1 MKYAIGVDLG
11 GTGIKYG
18 LLGQNGEL
26 IYEEIMPTEADK
38 GAEVVIQNLISA
50 VNNAKQFAESKKI
63 VPVGVGI
70 GTPGIVDRTNRIVLG
85 GADNIKS
92 WSNVPLSEKIEETC
106 QLPVFIN
113 NDANLMGLGEQTF
126 GGAKDCTDVLFIT
139 VGTGIGGAII
149 INGKLFGGY
158 DNRGTELGHIP
169 LFADGIPCSCGSI
182 GCWEAYAS
190 TNALIQQFKTLCEQS
205 GISFD
210 EKITGKLI
218 TKLYQQSHP
227 VAVLA
232 LDNHCRYLAHG
243 IAGLVNIFS
252 PQKIVIGGGISG
264 SGSFYIQNIKKYFDK
279 YVMPDCAV
287 NTEICA
293 ATLGN
298 HAGLSGA
305 AQWAFLNIQGRTN

>member
-11 GTGIKYG
+11 GTSIKYG
-18 LLGQNGEL
+18 LLGEDGKL
-26 IYEEIMPTEADK
+26 IYEKIMPTEADK

-50 VNNAKQFAESKKI
+50 VNNAKLYAGKNKI
-63 VPVGVGI
+63 ISVGVGI

-85 GADNIKS
+85 GADNITG
-92 WSNVPLSEKIEETC
+92 WSQIPLADRIEEAC
-106 QLPVFIN
+106 QLPAFIN

-126 GGAKDCTDVLFIT
+126 GGARECSDVIFIT

-158 DNRGTELGHIP
+158 DNRGTEMGHIP

-182 GCWEAYAS
+182 GCLEAYAS
-190 TNALIQQFKTLCEQS
+190 TNALIQQFKELCSQS
-205 GISFD
+205 GIGFN
-210 EKITGKLI
+210 EEITGKLI
-218 TKLYQQSHP
+218 TSLYRQKHSI
-227 VAVLA
+227 AVQA
-232 LDNHCRYLAHG
+232 LNNHCRYLAHG

-252 PQKIVIGGGISG
+252 PQKVVIGGGISA
-264 SGSFYIQNIKKYFDK
+264 SGAFYIDNVKKYFDL

-287 NTEICA
+287 NTKICA

-298 HAGLSGA
+298 YAGLSGA
-305 AQWAFLNIQGRTN
+305 AQWAFINIQ

>member
-1 MKYAIGVDLG
+1 MKFAIGVDLG
-11 GTGIKYG
+11 GTSIKYG
-18 LLGQNGEL
+18 LVDQEGQL
-26 IYEEIMPTEADK
+26 FYENVIPTMANEGAD
-38 GAEVVIQNLISA
+38 VVIQLLISA
-50 VNNAKQFAESKKI
+50 VKDVQQYAARNKI
-63 VPVGVGI
+63 FPVAVGI

-85 GADNIKS
+85 GADNIVG
-92 WSNVPLSEKIEETC
+92 WLQVPLSERIEEAC

-126 GGAKDCTDVLFIT
+126 GIARDCSDVLFIT

-158 DNRGTELGHIP
+158 DNRGTEMGHIP

-182 GCWEAYAS
+182 GCLEAYAS
-190 TNALIQQFKTLCEQS
+190 TNALIQQFKELCDRS
-205 GISFD
+205 AIYFD
-210 EKITGKLI
+210 EEITGKLI
-218 TKLYQQSHP
+218 TELYQQNHP

-232 LDNHCRYLAHG
+232 LNNHCRYLAHG

-252 PQKIVIGGGISG
+252 PQKVIIGGGISG
-264 SGSFYIQNIKKYFDK
+264 SGAFYIERIKKYFDM

-287 NTEICA
+287 NTKICA

-305 AQWAFLNIQGRTN
+305 AQWAFINVQ

>member
-11 GTGIKYG
+11 GTSIKYG
-18 LLGQNGEL
+18 LVDQDGKLV
-26 IYEEIMPTEADK
+26 YENIMPTGADE
-38 GAEVVIQNLISA
+38 GAEAVIKRLILA
-50 VNNAKQFAESKKI
+50 VDEMQQHAKRNNI
-63 VPVGVGI
+63 LPVGTGV

-85 GADNIKS
+85 GSDNIVG
-92 WSNVPLSEKIEETC
+92 WSQVHLSERIEEAC

-126 GGAKDCTDVLFIT
+126 GIARDCSDVLFIT

-158 DNRGTELGHIP
+158 DNRGTEMGHIP
-169 LFADGIPCSCGSI
+169 LFADGILCSCGSI
-182 GCWEAYAS
+182 GCLEAYAS
-190 TNALIQQFKTLCEQS
+190 TNALIQQFKDLSIQS
-205 GISFD
+205 GICFH

-218 TKLYQQSHP
+218 TNLYCQKHFI
-227 VAVLA
+227 AVQA
-232 LDNHCRYLAHG
+232 LNNHCRYLAHG

-252 PQKIVIGGGISG
+252 PQKVVIGGGISA
-264 SGSFYIQNIKKYFDK
+264 SGTFYIQNVKKYFDL

-287 NTEICA
+287 NTQICS

-298 HAGLSGA
+298 HAGVLGA
-305 AQWAFLNIQGRTN
+305 AQWAFINVQ